1 MFPKQWALPTPPHTV
16 FFLAWTLSP
25 PFSLFSPLFILLVV
39 LLEGLDAVQI
49 AVARRDRLSS
59 PPFIN
64 KWPQLAKTLSCYRR
78 TTSRAPFVFQGFL
91 AQCPLV
97 IRTCLSFLKKKNN
110 KNFTPFHFCPTP
122 SLHSLLPPPL
132 SLSKSSVSGAGPLT
146 LSSACQGGTVWM
158 CVRARL

>member
-1 MFPKQWALPTPPHTV
+1 MFVSKAVGSANPSPHC
-16 FFLAWTLSP
+16 FFLAWTPSP
-25 PFSLFSPLFILLVV
+25 PVSLFSPLFILLVV

-91 AQCPLV
+91 PLCRLV
-97 IRTCLSFLKKKNN
+97 IHTSFLFIKTKK
-110 KNFTPFHFCPTP
+110 FTPFHFYPTP
-122 SLHSLLPPPL
+122 SLRSLLPPPL
-132 SLSKSSVSGAGPLT
+132 SLSNSSVSGAGPLT

-158 CVRARL
+158 